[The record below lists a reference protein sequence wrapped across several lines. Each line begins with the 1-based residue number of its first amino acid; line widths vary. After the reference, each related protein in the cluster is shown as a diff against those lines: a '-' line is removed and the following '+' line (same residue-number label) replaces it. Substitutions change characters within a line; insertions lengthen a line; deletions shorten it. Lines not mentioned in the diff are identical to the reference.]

1 MANKIV
7 VVSMGGTRG
16 FRVYWTK
23 DGNMWF
29 LEHTSTTRT
38 KSQVE
43 TTVERLKKMLPDVEV
58 SATENKRG
66 MLPEELLTSSTA
78 IMRVGGME
86 QLPKMSRKARRRI
99 QRAALPR
106 EPRVPSLV
114 VDTPGRHYDVGA
126 VKAVEVR
133 KGTNLLSLSIRLG
146 DDRPTVKT
154 APEWKR
160 FMEKYDDVKN
170 AVTQWVQDVERN
182 EADRTMDF
190 EKRVQEEVE
199 RRLKEQQSAPAR
211 ESVTA

>member
-1 MANKIV
+1 MQTKIV

-23 DGNMWF
+23 DNGLMWF
-29 LEHTSTTRT
+29 LERTSSTRT
-38 KSQVE
+38 KAQVE
-43 TTVERLKKMLPDVEV
+43 EIVARLKKAMPDAEI
-58 SATENKRG
+58 SASESKRG
-66 MLPEELLTSSTA
+66 NLPENLMVEGMS

-86 QLPKMSRKARRRI
+86 PMPKVGRKTRRRI
-99 QRAALPR
+99 QRVAIERTPGV
-106 EPRVPSLV
+106 EV
-114 VDTPGRHYDVGA
+114 PGRHYDVGTI
-126 VKAVEVR
+126 KAVEVR

-160 FMEKYDDVKN
+160 FMEKYDDVKS

-182 EADRTMDF
+182 EMDRNLDF
-190 EKRVQEEVE
+190 ESRVRLEVE
-199 RRLKEQQSAPAR
+199 RRIKEQSSAPAR